1 MNEFDA
7 DAPAPHPG
15 LFAPPAEGERVT
27 VMLAAFEGWNDAG
40 EAASDALRF
49 LRRQFDAQKVGATEA
64 DDYYDFQFTR
74 PTVRRSGSGRR
85 RIKWPTTKVSTARVP
100 GHPVDLVF
108 VQGTEPS
115 YRWRAFTEELLEY
128 VEDLEVDYL
137 VVVGALLADVPH
149 SRPIPV
155 TATSENDEL
164 RERLSLEA
172 SQYEGPTGIV
182 GVFADAADHHGTP
195 TVSLWAAVPH
205 YVAQAPSP
213 KAQLALLHRIE
224 EMLQIP
230 LDTNELAE
238 DAEAWERGVNELAT
252 EDPEVAA
259 YIHQLEEAKDTADLP
274 EATGES
280 IAREFE
286 RYLKRRGKEGP
297 GRDLG

>member
-7 DAPAPHPG
+7 DAPAPHLG
-15 LFAPPAEGERVT
+15 LFPTPAEGERVT

-40 EAASDALRF
+40 EAASEAVRSIK
-49 LRRQFDAQKVGATEA
+49 RQFGAQKVGAIDA

-85 RIKWPTTKVSTARVP
+85 RIRWPSTRVATARLDDYP
-100 GHPVDLVF
+100 INLVF

-115 YRWRAFTEELLEY
+115 YRWRAFTEELMEY
-128 VEDLEVDYL
+128 VEDLDVDYL
-137 VVVGALLADVPH
+137 IVIGALLADVPH

-155 TATSENDEL
+155 TATSEAGDL
-164 RERLSLEA
+164 RERLNLEA

-182 GVFADAADHHGTP
+182 GVFADAADHHGIP
-195 TVSLWAAVPH
+195 TISLWAAVPH

-213 KAQLALLHRIE
+213 KAQLALMHRIE
-224 EMLQIP
+224 EMIQIP

-252 EDPEVAA
+252 EDPEIAA
-259 YIHQLEEAKDTADLP
+259 YIQQLEEAKDTADLP

-286 RYLKRRGKEGP
+286 RYLKRRGKEG
-297 GRDLG
+297 GAAT

>member
-15 LFAPPAEGERVT
+15 LFPTPAEGERVT

-40 EAASDALRF
+40 EAASEAVRAIK
-49 LRRQFDAQKVGATEA
+49 RQFGAQKVGAIDA

-85 RIKWPTTKVSTARVP
+85 RIRWPSTRLSMARLE
-100 GHPVDLVF
+100 GYPVNLVF

-115 YRWRAFTEELLEY
+115 YRWRGFTEDLMEY
-128 VEDLEVDYL
+128 VEDLDVDYL
-137 VVVGALLADVPH
+137 IVVGALLADVPH

-155 TATSENDEL
+155 TATSEDGDL
-164 RERLSLEA
+164 RERLNLEA

-182 GVFADAADHHGTP
+182 GVFADAADHHGIP

-213 KAQLALLHRIE
+213 KAQLALMHRIE
-224 EMLQIP
+224 ELIQIP

-252 EDPEVAA
+252 EDPEIAA
-259 YIHQLEEAKDTADLP
+259 YIQQLEEAKDTADLP

-286 RYLKRRGKEGP
+286 RYLKRRGKDG
-297 GRDLG
+297 GATT

>member
-7 DAPAPHPG
+7 DAPAPHHG
-15 LFAPPAEGERVT
+15 LFPTPAEGERVT

-40 EAASDALRF
+40 EAASEAVRSIK
-49 LRRQFDAQKVGATEA
+49 RQFGAQKVGAIDA

-85 RIKWPTTKVSTARVP
+85 RIRWPSTRVATARLDDYP
-100 GHPVDLVF
+100 INLVF

-115 YRWRAFTEELLEY
+115 YRWRAFTEELMEY
-128 VEDLEVDYL
+128 VEDLDVDYL
-137 VVVGALLADVPH
+137 IVIGALLADVPH

-155 TATSENDEL
+155 TATSEAGDL
-164 RERLSLEA
+164 RERLNLEA

-182 GVFADAADHHGTP
+182 GVFADAADHHGIP
-195 TVSLWAAVPH
+195 TISLWAAVPH

-213 KAQLALLHRIE
+213 KAQLALMHRIE
-224 EMLQIP
+224 EMIQIP

-252 EDPEVAA
+252 EDPEIAA
-259 YIHQLEEAKDTADLP
+259 YIQQLEEAKDTADLP

-286 RYLKRRGKEGP
+286 RYLKRRGKEG
-297 GRDLG
+297 GTAT

>member
-15 LFAPPAEGERVT
+15 LFPTPEEGERVT

-40 EAASDALRF
+40 EAASEAIRAIK
-49 LRRQFDAQKVGATEA
+49 RQFGAQKVGAIDA

-85 RIKWPTTKVSTARVP
+85 RIRWPSTRVSTARLEGYP
-100 GHPVDLVF
+100 INLVF

-115 YRWRAFTEELLEY
+115 YRWRGFTEELMEY
-128 VEDLEVDYL
+128 VEDLDVDYL
-137 VVVGALLADVPH
+137 IVVGALLADVPH

-155 TATSENDEL
+155 TATTEAGDL
-164 RERLSLEA
+164 RERLNLEA

-182 GVFADAADHHGTP
+182 GVFADAADHHGIP

-213 KAQLALLHRIE
+213 KAQLALMHRIE
-224 EMLQIP
+224 ELIQVP
-230 LDTNELAE
+230 LETNELAE

-252 EDPEVAA
+252 EDPEIAA
-259 YIHQLEEAKDTADLP
+259 YIQQLEEAKDTADLP

-286 RYLKRRGKEGP
+286 RYLKRRGKDG
-297 GRDLG
+297 GAST

>member
-15 LFAPPAEGERVT
+15 LFPTPAEGERVT

-40 EAASDALRF
+40 EAASEAVRAIK
-49 LRRQFDAQKVGATEA
+49 RQFGAQKVGAIDA

-85 RIKWPTTKVSTARVP
+85 RIRWPSTRLSMARLE
-100 GHPVDLVF
+100 GYPVNLVF

-115 YRWRAFTEELLEY
+115 YRWRGFTEDLMEY
-128 VEDLEVDYL
+128 VEDLDVDYL
-137 VVVGALLADVPH
+137 IVVGALLADVPH

-155 TATSENDEL
+155 TATSEDGDL
-164 RERLSLEA
+164 RERLNLEA

-182 GVFADAADHHGTP
+182 GVFADAADHHGIP

-213 KAQLALLHRIE
+213 KAQLALMHRIE
-224 EMLQIP
+224 ELIQIP

-238 DAEAWERGVNELAT
+238 DAEAWERGMNELAT
-252 EDPEVAA
+252 EDPEIAA
-259 YIHQLEEAKDTADLP
+259 YIQQLEEAKDTADLP

-286 RYLKRRGKEGP
+286 RYLKRRGKDG
-297 GRDLG
+297 GATT

>member
-15 LFAPPAEGERVT
+15 LFPTPEEGERVT

-40 EAASDALRF
+40 EAASEAIRAIK
-49 LRRQFDAQKVGATEA
+49 RQFGAQKVGAIDA

-85 RIKWPTTKVSTARVP
+85 RIRWPSTRVSTARLEGYP
-100 GHPVDLVF
+100 INLVF

-115 YRWRAFTEELLEY
+115 YRWRGFTEDLMEY
-128 VEDLEVDYL
+128 VEDLDVDYL
-137 VVVGALLADVPH
+137 IVVGALLADVPH

-155 TATSENDEL
+155 TATSEAGDL
-164 RERLSLEA
+164 RERLNLEA

-182 GVFADAADHHGTP
+182 GVFADAADHHGIP

-213 KAQLALLHRIE
+213 KAQLALMHRIE
-224 EMLQIP
+224 ELIQVP
-230 LDTNELAE
+230 LETNELAE

-252 EDPEVAA
+252 EDPEIAA
-259 YIHQLEEAKDTADLP
+259 YIQQLEEAKDTADLP

-286 RYLKRRGKEGP
+286 RYLKRRGKDG
-297 GRDLG
+297 GATN